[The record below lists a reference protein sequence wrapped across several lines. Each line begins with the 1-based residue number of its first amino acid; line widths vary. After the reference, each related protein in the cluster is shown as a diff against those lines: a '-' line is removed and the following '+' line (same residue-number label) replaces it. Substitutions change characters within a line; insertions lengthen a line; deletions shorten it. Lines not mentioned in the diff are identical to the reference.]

1 MGPYDATKSINVTL
15 LRVKCYT
22 FQNNFRPPRLSK
34 VSAFPI
40 EDDGDAETEDQDLI
54 EDVVETFQLHH
65 IDMNTLARLAEDIG
79 LDMAKTSD
87 AFRRKDVAV
96 VRKMLKDVPENKFQ
110 KAIKDLGVD
119 GGELQKALKEAGLCD
134 C

>member
-1 MGPYDATKSINVTL
+1 MKFFWFACFVYFVVAM
-15 LRVKCYT
+15 
-22 FQNNFRPPRLSK
+22 

-65 IDMNTLARLAEDIG
+65 IDMNTLAELAEDIG
-79 LDMAKTSD
+79 LDMAKTSE
-87 AFRRKDVAV
+87 AFRRKDVAA
-96 VRKMLKDVPENKFQ
+96 VRKMLKDVPQNKFQ